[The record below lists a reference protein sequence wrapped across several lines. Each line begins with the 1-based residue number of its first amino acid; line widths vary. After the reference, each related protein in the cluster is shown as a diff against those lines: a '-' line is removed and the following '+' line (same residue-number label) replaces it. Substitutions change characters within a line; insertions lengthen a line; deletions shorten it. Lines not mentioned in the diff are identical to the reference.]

1 MEEIEYT
8 KPEEPEPD
16 PWSSLPSELS
26 NPSFFTMSPEHK
38 SILDTF
44 ANTAKS
50 VSEMKL
56 DTLLSSE
63 LLSKSLVSIPSFY
76 ARVWTSPSY
85 PARARTIALDHF
97 TQHLKEKASISDFQ
111 GFIPHLIVAL
121 CDSSKEVRDAGAIA
135 LTMLHETYPMTLKV
149 TVIGLADLYPEES
162 AGLKWL
168 STAEVK
174 WLLGNVILPKLA
186 ECRLDRNYIMRP
198 LGEVLNGAGKK
209 GKKEQY
215 ILTFGWLT

>member
-1 MEEIEYT
+1 MDEIEYT
-8 KPEEPEPD
+8 MPEESESD
-16 PWSSLPSELS
+16 PWSSLPSELAH
-26 NPSFFTMSPEHK
+26 PSFFTISPEHK
-38 SILDTF
+38 SILNAF
-44 ANTAKS
+44 ANTATS

-63 LLSKSLVSIPSFY
+63 LLSKSPISIPSFY

-97 TQHLKEKASISDFQ
+97 TEHLKDKATNSDFQ

-121 CDSSKEVRDAGAIA
+121 CDSSKEVRDAAATA
-135 LTMLHETYPMTLKV
+135 LTTLHETFPTTIKV

-174 WLLGNVILPKLA
+174 WLLGNVILPKLT
-186 ECRLDRNYIMRP
+186 ECQLDRKYVTRL
-198 LGEVLNGAGKK
+198 LGGVLNGAGKK
-209 GKKEQY
+209 GKKEQ
-215 ILTFGWLT
+215 